1 MQLSFFLKKCRCAS
15 KELVRSLL
23 VSSRALS
30 LLTVVSVLSGVHS
43 LPVSSRSLSLLPVF
57 CFARCALAPC
67 FISHI
72 EFADSVLFCTRCAFA
87 PSVF

>member
-43 LPVSSRSLSLLPVF
+43 LPVSSRALSFLPV
-57 CFARCALAPC
+57 C
-67 FISHI
+67 
-72 EFADSVLFCTRCAFA
+72 LFCQVCIRSLFHLAH
-87 PSVF
+87 

>member
-15 KELVRSLL
+15 KELVRSLP

-30 LLTVVSVLSGVHS
+30 LLTVFSVLSGVHS

-57 CFARCALAPC
+57 CFARCFARCAFAPC

-72 EFADSVLFCTRCAFA
+72 EFADSVLSALYQL
-87 PSVF
+87 